1 MANVTLEGLKAKLSP
16 KQILAAELLLE
27 NEFRAKGGKKTYDQ
41 LSEEI
46 GCGVRTLYEW
56 RQEPEFVRY
65 LAAISDTRLDSYR
78 SMADAQ
84 LVKLMNGTSNNGT
97 PSIKALELFYKIIGK
112 LVEKREVVTESK
124 AIPPLD
130 PTDIQAQLEA
140 LQKSIK

>member
-1 MANVTLEGLKAKLSP
+1 MASITLEGLKAKLTP
-16 KQILAAELLLE
+16 KQILAAELILE
-27 NEFRAKGGKKTYDQ
+27 NEFRAKGDKRK
-41 LSEEI
+41 LEEI
-46 GCGVRTLYEW
+46 AEDAGCAVRTLYEW

-78 SMADAQ
+78 SMADSQ